1 MPAERRGLRDTALR
15 LGGAAI
21 ATLMTAGCGPG
32 TTPHDPATPTPLAS
46 PIATPVSV
54 AKSSPT
60 PRTAPSLTRYAGHY
74 PFDKVGGVAFLDA
87 TAVVAAVKAVV
98 PDAAVRRSV
107 LSGDGP
113 GTPITMRGGK
123 LIAWGCE
130 THDCSDHDWSILIAR
145 DGGGVQVCYHDA
157 ATMQERSRWYSAPAK
172 ATLRGGDC
180 PSS

>member
-1 MPAERRGLRDTALR
+1 MPVERRGSRHNALR
-15 LGGAAI
+15 LSAAVV

-32 TTPHDPATPTPLAS
+32 ATPREPATPTPLAS
-46 PIATPVSV
+46 PIAPPVP
-54 AKSSPT
+54 AIKSSPT
-60 PRTAPSLTRYAGHY
+60 PQAAPSLTRYAGHY

-87 TAVVAAVKAVV
+87 PVVVAAVEAVV

-113 GTPITMRGGK
+113 GTPIAARGGK

-130 THDCSDHDWSILIAR
+130 THDCSNHDWSILIAP
-145 DGGGVQVCYHDA
+145 GGGNVQICYHDA
-157 ATMQERSRWYSAPAK
+157 ATMQQRSRWYSAPAET
-172 ATLRGGDC
+172 ALRSGDC